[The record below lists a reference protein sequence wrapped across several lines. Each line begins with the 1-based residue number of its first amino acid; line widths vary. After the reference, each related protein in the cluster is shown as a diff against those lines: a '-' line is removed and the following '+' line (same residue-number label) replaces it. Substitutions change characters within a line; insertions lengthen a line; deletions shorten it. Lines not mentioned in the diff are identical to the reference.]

1 MFGEPQLCALKSIPH
16 AKYGKNLLKMGH
28 SMSNKQGQLTQYLQI
43 SWFLVKVLH
52 DMCVW
57 SLPSHLSQFRMV
69 LEICPI
75 EFSLFWGFHNIDLSL
90 ATPTATC
97 FYVCNYLHWIPV
109 GMKIGKSIVFGV
121 ENQKMKV
128 ETLKRTGFSSN
139 MVISEEN
146 NEKCLNWYL
155 VLKLLQKSCML

>member
-69 LEICPI
+69 LEIGPI
-75 EFSLFWGFHNIDLSL
+75 EISLFWGFLKTSWPL
-90 ATPTATC
+90 ASPIATC
-97 FYVCNYLHWIPV
+97 FYVCNYLHWIHV
-109 GMKIGKSIVFGV
+109 DMKIGKSIVFGV

-128 ETLKRTGFSSN
+128 KTLKKVRFQLKYGL
-139 MVISEEN
+139 IRGKN
-146 NEKCLNWYL
+146 NEKFKQVHGC
-155 VLKLLQKSCML
+155 

>member
-1 MFGEPQLCALKSIPH
+1 MQNME
-16 AKYGKNLLKMGH
+16 KNLLKMGH

-69 LEICPI
+69 LEIGPI
-75 EFSLFWGFHNIDLSL
+75 EISLFWGFLKTSWPL
-90 ATPTATC
+90 ATPIATC
-97 FYVCNYLHWIPV
+97 FYVCNYLHWIHV
-109 GMKIGKSIVFGV
+109 DMKIGKSIVFGV

-128 ETLKRTGFSSN
+128 KTLKRTGFSSN

-146 NEKCLNWYL
+146 NEKCLNWYM
-155 VLKLLQKSCML
+155 VVKLLQKSCML